1 MPPVARW
8 KAISG
13 GNANDEGATL
23 ENTRDSP
30 RQTRSNH
37 VEKFMVHVRF
47 QIRETVVKVLKDT
60 RTNQV
65 YFHFNL
71 KHKAVKT

>member
-1 MPPVARW
+1 MPPVTRW

-23 ENTRDSP
+23 ENIRDSP
-30 RQTRSNH
+30 RQTRSNR
-37 VEKFMVHVRF
+37 VEKFMVHVRL
-47 QIRETVVKVLKDT
+47 QIREIVVKVLKDT
-60 RTNQV
+60 QMNQV

-71 KHKAVKT
+71 KHKAMKT